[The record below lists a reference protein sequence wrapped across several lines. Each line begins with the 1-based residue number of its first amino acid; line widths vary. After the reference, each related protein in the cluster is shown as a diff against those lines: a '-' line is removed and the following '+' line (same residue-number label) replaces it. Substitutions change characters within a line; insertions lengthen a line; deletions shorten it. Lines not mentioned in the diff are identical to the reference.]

1 MKRKA
6 PQKQKKLFAA
16 LFATALCGYLPLPLP
31 SRDGKMPPS
40 LVPARPA

>member
-6 PQKQKKLFAA
+6 PSKQKKLFAA
-16 LFATALCGYLPLPLP
+16 LFAAGLCGYLPLPLP
-31 SRDGKMPPS
+31 SREGEMLPS